1 MTTAHITQ
9 PSPDVGAGCADIGAT
24 ARYFRVLGDPTRL
37 AILRLLATRR
47 HNVSELC
54 HELRAPQ
61 SNVSNHLACL
71 RWCDLVRATRI
82 GREQIYELTDHRIP
96 TLIDD
101 ALVIINE
108 DVAARL
114 RSCRRLGA

>member
-1 MTTAHITQ
+1 MTTVDLTQ
-9 PSPDVGAGCADIGAT
+9 PSLGLAAEGVDIGVT

-47 HNVSELC
+47 YNVSELC
-54 HELRAPQ
+54 RELHAPQ

-82 GREQIYELTDHRIP
+82 GREQIYELRDHRIP

-101 ALVIINE
+101 VLVIINE
-108 DVAARL
+108 DAAARL
-114 RSCRRLGA
+114 RSCRRLGS

>member
-9 PSPDVGAGCADIGAT
+9 PGPDLGAGSADIGAT
-24 ARYFRVLGDPTRL
+24 ARYFRVLADPTRL

-47 HNVSELC
+47 HNVTELC
-54 HELRAPQ
+54 RELHVPQ

-101 ALVIINE
+101 VLVVINE
-108 DVAARL
+108 NVAARL